1 MKNLLKGDFYLVPL
15 RKEKNP
21 LNNEFR
27 VQELTTWRRAS
38 YCLYIIETLKQLA
51 MHERMS
57 GSGNIYHII
66 LIIKSSNS
74 FPQYK
79 CTRGQQTA
87 QSMLSLSFAS
97 IQKP

>member
-1 MKNLLKGDFYLVPL
+1 
-15 RKEKNP
+15 
-21 LNNEFR
+21 
-27 VQELTTWRRAS
+27 
-38 YCLYIIETLKQLA
+38 

-57 GSGNIYHII
+57 VPGNIYHII
-66 LIIKSSNS
+66 LIIKSSS

-79 CTRGQQTA
+79 YTRGQQTA